1 MFQDERSEEC
11 LLLAPRRRLGGVRVR
26 GARRRE
32 LPRGFGRVVMRG
44 RERREAVPR
53 REQRDRREKA
63 RQRERQLPREPR
75 RLGGRGRAERIL
87 IRARDGRVPRRLGT
101 RSEESASLGLDP
113 SASPSLR
120 HLDGPRGRMCPK
132 RRAPRTRARSALDEL
147 EGDETVARSRNRRA
161 SRDTLPKQGARAR
174 ERWAEGLRLVA
185 GFGIFVRPGG
195 LIGHRGPCRSTRRC
209 RRSTGEIGL
218 GCYAVNKGE

>member
-1 MFQDERSEEC
+1 M
-11 LLLAPRRRLGGVRVR
+11 R

-101 RSEESASLGLDP
+101 RAEERASLGLDP

-120 HLDGPRGRMCPK
+120 HLDGPRGRMCPE
-132 RRAPRTRARSALDEL
+132 RRAPRTRARSALHEL
-147 EGDETVARSRNRRA
+147 EGEETVARSRNRRA
-161 SRDTLPKQGARAR
+161 SRYPSKGR
-174 ERWAEGLRLVA
+174 ERAAMG
-185 GFGIFVRPGG
+185 
-195 LIGHRGPCRSTRRC
+195 RGVTTRRRFRHLRSIGGFDRTSESVSINPSMPSINGRDPFGVLRHQQ
-209 RRSTGEIGL
+209 RRVICTE
-218 GCYAVNKGE
+218 